1 MCWHNTALLVLV
13 LGVFVVVV
21 FGGGGG
27 GAEWRVVFLSGGQGA
42 VFKRNQTENESCF
55 ISGHV
60 YFVTVIY
67 MHLVV

>member
-13 LGVFVVVV
+13 LGVFCCC
-21 FGGGGG
+21 FRGLGG
-27 GAEWRVVFLSGGQGA
+27 EWRGVFLSGGRGA
-42 VFKRNQTENESCF
+42 VFKRNQTESESCF

-67 MHLVV
+67 MCT